1 MSDTRFDRMV
11 QAAGLFRDRVFPEHG
26 NDFARL
32 TTSQDPA
39 ALFVTCADSRVSPDM
54 ITDAAPG
61 DLFVCRNIGNLVP
74 AYGEMLGGVSAVV
87 EFAVSA
93 LHVPHIIICGHSDC
107 GAMKALCDPVR
118 QGLDNMPTVKS
129 WLRNAEAA
137 LSVVRATAADQS
149 ETEMVADL
157 VRRNVALQLQH
168 LRTHPAVAAA
178 LASGRIKLHGWIFDI
193 GAGRIDSLDEATGGL
208 VPVAASWKAAV

>member
-1 MSDTRFDRMV
+1 MNDTRFARMA
-11 QAAGLFRDRVFPEHG
+11 QAARLFRDRVFPEHG
-26 NDFARL
+26 QDFARL
-32 TTSQDPA
+32 TSGQDPA
-39 ALFVTCADSRVSPDM
+39 ALFVTCADSRVSPEM

-93 LHVPHIIICGHSDC
+93 LRVPHIIICGHSDC
-107 GAMKALCDPVR
+107 GAMKALCDPVK

-137 LSVVRATAADQS
+137 HSIVRATAGDLP
-149 ETEMVADL
+149 EIEMIAAL
-157 VRRNVALQLQH
+157 VRQNVALQLQH

-178 LASGRIKLHGWIFDI
+178 LARGSIKLHGWIFDI
-193 GAGRIDSLDEATGGL
+193 GAGRIDALDETTGTAVPLEASGQAT
-208 VPVAASWKAAV
+208 A